1 MTQQSLAQISVSF
14 NGTSFLLNVA
24 NGKMMS
30 LNMIYAAAGSPAN
43 KDAPAWLRNSD
54 VSEFLLAVVGEQSA
68 DFKHLAERHLTQRP
82 EKKEKSIDLLKWCR
96 EAYRIASHCG
106 IVMTKRGK
114 YGGGTWAHWKVA
126 TKYAAYLEPTLENAI
141 LDVFRERIQEEI
153 NPDLAIKRSRDR
165 AIASWRRQG
174 RTEDWI
180 EQRCKQIDNWH
191 GFTDTLKDHGVEGY
205 GYVQCANSLN
215 VPILKGTSKEVK
227 ALRNIPT
234 NGNLRDALDE
244 EEIAA
249 INFAQVKARKK
260 IKTGNIQGNQPCAMA
275 CFDAAQQVA
284 SIL

>member
-24 NGKMMS
+24 DGAMMP
-30 LNMIYAAAGSPAN
+30 LNEIYEAAGNPAN
-43 KDAPAWLRNSD
+43 KEPWRWLDTEGSRQFIDSICEILN
-54 VSEFLLAVVGEQSA
+54 LA
-68 DFKHLAERHLTQRP
+68 
-82 EKKEKSIDLLKWCR
+82 KSQVLK
-96 EAYRIASHCG
+96 
-106 IVMTKRGK
+106 TKRGRH
-114 YGGGTWAHWKVA
+114 GGGTWAHWKVA
-126 TKYAAYLEPTLENAI
+126 VRYAAYLAPALDNAI

-153 NPDLAIKRSRDR
+153 NPDLAIKRGRNR
-165 AIASWRRQG
+165 AMASWRRQG

-227 ALRNIPT
+227 ALRNIPP